1 MPVRKLGRRPAL
13 IPAGLRDLTY
23 YAAGPLPA
31 AAASVAIPQVADW
44 NLLGNGPDPA
54 LPEYPQGLGDCGVAG
69 LEHGFMAAA
78 ADTAAT
84 ETFPDSEQAAGYYLT
99 YGDGQDNGVVLSQYL
114 GYVEQNGYY
123 GLEVSAYAPVSVHD
137 ISTLRFAVDAYDFAY
152 LGITVTQ
159 AMMDAADGP
168 APWTWTL
175 EETSGDVLGGHCII
189 CVGYDSTWLYCVSW
203 GEIVRVAYP
212 AWHQIGDEAWAVLVG
227 EVSSGGTDGHGL
239 NLAALHAD
247 IGRLRG

>member
-1 MPVRKLGRRPAL
+1 MPLRQLGRRPAL

-31 AAASVAIPQVADW
+31 APASVAIPQVADW

-69 LEHGFMAAA
+69 LQHGFMAAA
-78 ADTAAT
+78 ADTGST
-84 ETFPDSEQAAGYYLT
+84 GTFPDSGQAASYYMT
-99 YGDGQDNGVVLSQYL
+99 YDDGQDNGVVLSAYL
-114 GYVEQNGYY
+114 RYVQQNGYY
-123 GLEVSAYAPVSVHD
+123 GLEVEAYAPVAVQD
-137 ISTLRFAVDAYDFAY
+137 VNTLRFAINAYDFAY

-159 AMMDAADGP
+159 AMMDATQGP

-175 EETSGDVLGGHCII
+175 EEAGGEQLGGHCII
-189 CVGYDSTWLYCVSW
+189 ACGYDSNWIYCVTW

-212 AWHQIGDEAWAVLVG
+212 AWAQIGDEAWAVLTG
-227 EVSSGGTDGHGL
+227 EISSAGTDGHGL
-239 NLAALHAD
+239 NLAALKAD
-247 IGRLRG
+247 ISKLSR